1 MLEGEIGAGGF
12 GQVYLG
18 TFPVKLHALNRYNH

>member
-18 TFPVKLHALNRYNH
+18 NSPVNPHSLNRHNH